1 VNGRA
6 ILFSVVAPAAYTLAS
21 YFDWPLLRYYP
32 VAGRLSFV
40 AETGFGFVILWYGW
54 VATAILAG
62 ALAALIVPRRWS
74 DRLPLDLCWMMLIAS
89 LFAAL
94 IYEKRWFF

>member
-1 VNGRA
+1 MPV
-6 ILFSVVAPAAYTLAS
+6 YTLAS

-32 VAGRLSFV
+32 VAGRFSFV
-40 AETGFGFVILWYGW
+40 AETGLGFAMLWYGW

-62 ALAALIVPRRWS
+62 AAAAFLVPRRWS
-74 DRLPLDLCWMMLIAS
+74 DRLPPDLCWMMLVAS
-89 LFAAL
+89 LLAAM